1 MRSRSASATADGMVK
16 TSLEMPLSADDR
28 REAKLQQ
35 LQANEQITLLERG
48 SNSGIS
54 DFYTYRLPLPGN

>member
-1 MRSRSASATADGMVK
+1 MVK

>member
-1 MRSRSASATADGMVK
+1 MHG
-16 TSLEMPLSADDR
+16 LSADDR

-48 SNSGIS
+48 SNSGTS
-54 DFYTYRLPLPGN
+54 DFYTYRYLATEGIPARL